1 MFWACE
7 ISKTKTNSQVPQTP
21 IKPSTQTTWVN
32 WESVFFSREVIC
44 QAQTICLSLYQLDGV
59 KLYWF
64 FCLTVRLSC
73 CTAVPFF
80 LFCPLNHL
88 PPSIMVTVCQANLMS
103 STCQASAGVSVKVTT
118 REDGSFPPPFR
129 KQLTSR
135 HPWPLLSSAV
145 SEQIWD
151 QLKGWRPWSLEIS
164 LQLSGHVRAPAGH
177 NEGLLTFAEGWTRCK
192 PHAHSF
198 TLHTCFFLILRVCAA
213 LVSFQSPSITSIP
226 VWRLLYNIYPGLQLI
241 KTSVSSRK
249 SHSSHQAG
257 DAGRTC

>member
-1 MFWACE
+1 
-7 ISKTKTNSQVPQTP
+7 
-21 IKPSTQTTWVN
+21 
-32 WESVFFSREVIC
+32 
-44 QAQTICLSLYQLDGV
+44 
-59 KLYWF
+59 
-64 FCLTVRLSC
+64 
-73 CTAVPFF
+73 
-80 LFCPLNHL
+80 
-88 PPSIMVTVCQANLMS
+88 MVTVCQANLMS

-118 REDGSFPPPFR
+118 REDGSFLPQFR

-135 HPWPLLSSAV
+135 HPRPLLSSAV

-198 TLHTCFFLILRVCAA
+198 TLHTCFCLILCVCAA
-213 LVSFQSPSITSIP
+213 LMSFQSPSITSIP
-226 VWRLLYNIYPGLQLI
+226 VWRLLYNICPGLQLI

-257 DAGRTC
+257 DAGQTC